1 MKLVHVSLITACI
14 VSGYAYAQSR
24 TEQEDR
30 VVARACKADA
40 EHVCNGKTGQQ
51 LTQCLKSNQ
60 AQLSANCKEAV
71 SKLPPKS

>member
-1 MKLVHVSLITACI
+1 VKSTVVMLIAASLVGA
-14 VSGYAYAQSR
+14 YAYAQTR

-30 VVARACKADA
+30 VVAKACKADA
-40 EHVCNGKTGQQ
+40 DHLCSGKTGQQ
-51 LTQCLKSNQ
+51 MTQCLKTNQ